1 MKPEWSLD
9 DYANAIKALPDK
21 APLEKAD
28 LLADTFRIVKED
40 GLEIFYAPLDY
51 VNRQA
56 RVIIV
61 GITPGWTQM
70 EVAYRQARLDLL
82 AGLSGA
88 QVCRRAKE
96 QARFAGAIRT
106 NLISMLDGVGLPGY
120 LGLSGSEALFS
131 THGSL
136 LHTTSAIRYPVFA
149 EGKDY
154 TGHRPRLLKHT
165 TLTRFLDT
173 HLAGELQEASQGLI
187 VPLGQAVSEALA
199 YLVERGVV
207 DQRRCLIGF
216 PHPSGANARR
226 ERLFDERKSEL
237 ERQLRSWFTSGGRCA

>member
-56 RVIIV
+56 QVIIV

-82 AGLSGA
+82 AGLSGT

-96 QARFAGAIRT
+96 RARFAGAIRT
-106 NLISMLDGVGLPGY
+106 NLISMLDGVGLAGC

-136 LHTTSAIRYPVFA
+136 LHTTSAIRYPVFV

-154 TGHRPRLLKHT
+154 TGHRPRLLKHP

-173 HLAGELQEASQGLI
+173 HLAGEFEEASQGLI
-187 VPLGQAVSEALA
+187 VPLGQAASEALA

-207 DQRRCLIGF
+207 DQRRCLIGL

-226 ERLFDERKSEL
+226 EDLFNERRSQL
-237 ERQLRSWFTSGGRCA
+237 EQQLHSWFASGGRRA

>member
-40 GLEIFYAPLDY
+40 GLEIFYAPLDD

-56 RVIIV
+56 QVVIV

-82 AGLSGA
+82 AGLRSA
-88 QVCRRAKE
+88 EVCRRAKE

-106 NLISMLDGVGLPGY
+106 NLISMLNGIGLPEC

-131 THGSL
+131 THVSL
-136 LHTTSAIRYPVFA
+136 LHTTSAIRYPVFVD
-149 EGKDY
+149 GKDY
-154 TGHRPRLLKHT
+154 TGHRPRLLRLP
-165 TLTRFLDT
+165 TLTQFLDT
-173 HLAGELQEASQGLI
+173 YLAGELQEAGQGLI

-226 ERLFDERKSEL
+226 ADLFKERKSRL
-237 ERQLRSWFTSGGRCA
+237 EQQLRSWFASG